1 MTAVR
6 AVVACPS
13 LPLPP
18 ISGGRKRA
26 LRLIEAIARAGATPH
41 LLAHAGTDEQIAAIR
56 ALGWEAEVFPHAS
69 RGVAGKLAGRVRQDL
84 VGEPEPH
91 HHALAER
98 LIDLSD
104 GAAIVQL
111 EEAWLEQYTH
121 QVPRIGDSRGG
132 PAPLVVASPHNAD
145 AEMLRSFADAA
156 EGREALRLRVRARRM
171 RKTEQRAVRAADLT
185 ITVSEHDDAYFREL
199 GARDTVLVPNGVD
212 DELFEL
218 DPRSGEPGRV
228 LFFGAYHWAPNRDG
242 LVRFL
247 REGWGR
253 VAEQHAGARLR
264 IVGSGPLD
272 AVREAAAGLPAV
284 EVVGLVDDIV
294 AEIAAASL
302 VVVPVWTGGGTRI
315 KVLEAMAAA
324 RPIVGTA
331 VGVERIGFRDG
342 EHGVLREDP
351 RELADATVMLL
362 RDPERGIAAGVAA
375 REQVRGFGWSALAQ
389 PLEARYREAVA
400 VREGA
405 GAR

>member
-1 MTAVR
+1 MR

-41 LLAHAGTDEQIAAIR
+41 LLAHAGTPEQIAEIR
-56 ALGWEAEVFPHAS
+56 ALGWDAEVFPHAS
-69 RGVAGKLAGRVRQDL
+69 PSPIGKLAGRLRQDL

-91 HHALAER
+91 HAALAVR
-98 LIDLSD
+98 LDELSD

-111 EEAWLEQYTH
+111 EEAWLEQYTSR
-121 QVPRIGDSRGG
+121 VPRLGG
-132 PAPLVVASPHNAD
+132 SSGEPAPLVVASPHNAD

-156 EGREALRLRVRARRM
+156 QGREALRLRVRARRM
-171 RKTEQRAVRAADLT
+171 QRTEQRAVRSADLT
-185 ITVSEHDDAYFREL
+185 VTVSEHDDAYFRAL

-212 DELFEL
+212 DELFAL
-218 DPRSGEPGRV
+218 DPASGQPDRV

-253 VAEQHAGARLR
+253 VVDQHPAAHLR

-272 AVREAAAGLPAV
+272 AVREAAGGLANV
-284 EVVGLVDDIV
+284 EVAGLVDDIV
-294 AEIAAASL
+294 AEIAAAAL

-342 EHGVLREDP
+342 EHGLLREAP
-351 RELADATVMLL
+351 RDLADAAVELL

-375 REQVRGFGWSALAQ
+375 REQVRAFGWSALAQ
-389 PLEARYREAVA
+389 PLEARYRDAVA
-400 VREGA
+400 VHERA
-405 GAR
+405 GTR

>member
-1 MTAVR
+1 MTTVR

-56 ALGWEAEVFPHAS
+56 ALGWEAEVHPHPQA
-69 RGVAGKLAGRVRQDL
+69 GLVGKLRGRLRQDL

-91 HHALAER
+91 HPVLAARIAE
-98 LIDLSD
+98 LSR
-104 GAAIVQL
+104 GAAIVQM

-121 QVPRIGDSRGG
+121 TVPRG
-132 PAPLVVASPHNAD
+132 PLVVASPHNAD
-145 AEMLRSFADAA
+145 AEMLRSFADA
-156 EGREALRLRVRARRM
+156 EHGREALRLRVRSRRM
-171 RKTEQRAVRAADLT
+171 RKTEERAVRAADLT
-185 ITVSEHDDAYFREL
+185 ITVSEHDDAYFRRL

-212 DELFEL
+212 DELFDL

-272 AVREAAAGLPAV
+272 AVREAAAGLSAV

-324 RPIVGTA
+324 RPIVGTG

-342 EHGVLREDP
+342 QHGLLREDP
-351 RELADATVMLL
+351 RELADAAVTLL
-362 RDPERGIAAGVAA
+362 RDPERGVAAGIAA

-389 PLEARYREAVA
+389 PLEARYREAIA
-400 VREGA
+400 ARAG
-405 GAR
+405 GARR